1 MGIRLPFRFNSPTFQ
16 VFLVGFVCFC
26 CPGMYNALTGMGGAG
41 RADTTAAD
49 NSATALAVTFT
60 ICSLVGAPLFNIFG
74 HRVLIPCAGL
84 TYVLYV
90 GAFLSPSSAFT
101 VVAGAILGIG
111 AGCLWTAQGAIMM
124 SYPSESEKGR
134 AFSIFWMV
142 FNLGASVGAAVALG
156 NEWSVGEANQVQ
168 STTYYAFIV
177 IMTVGA
183 CCGVILLP
191 ASKVVRND
199 GSRVSLH
206 KYSNWKR
213 EALEVLKLFAD
224 WRMLILIPLMI
235 SSNWFYTYQQQGYN
249 GGGYFNIRARALN
262 NLLYWLMQII
272 GAGAFGWLLDLTA
285 IGNRKRRAYIG
296 NTIVLVA
303 LLALWIGCI
312 FIQKRFTRASVDP
325 TLNPG
330 FVMMDVYSDGFGP
343 LALEYALFGMADSIY
358 QGFIYWLMGTMTNDT
373 ERSAR
378 YVGFY
383 KTIQNA
389 GNAIASQIDAQR
401 TEFNIQLIIVFVLN
415 MVGLVLAYVV
425 CYTVPDV
432 TVEEI
437 DNLKDGGKEVI
448 VGGQVE
454 TVEDGGG
461 MPVDNGK
468 LETYH

>member
-1 MGIRLPFRFNSPTFQ
+1 
-16 VFLVGFVCFC
+16 
-26 CPGMYNALTGMGGAG
+26 MYNALTGMGGAG
-41 RADTTAAD
+41 QADTTAAD

-74 HRVLIPCAGL
+74 HRILIPCAGL

-101 VVAGAILGIG
+101 IVAGAILGVG

-124 SYPSESEKGR
+124 SYPNEAEKGR

-156 NEWSVGEANQVQ
+156 NEWSGGEANHVQ
-168 STTYYAFIV
+168 SSTYYAFIV
-177 IMTVGA
+177 IMTVGSLIGA
-183 CCGVILLP
+183 LLLP
-191 ASKVVRND
+191 ASKVIRND
-199 GSRVSLH
+199 GSQVSLH

-213 EALEVLKLFAD
+213 EAIEVLKLFTD

-249 GGGYFNIRARALN
+249 GGGYFNIRGRALN
-262 NLLYWLMQII
+262 NLLYWMMQII
-272 GAGAFGWLLDLTA
+272 GAGAFGWMLDLTSL
-285 IGNRKRRAYIG
+285 GNRKRRAYIG
-296 NTIVLVA
+296 NTVVIVVLG
-303 LLALWIGCI
+303 ALWIGAI
-312 FIQKRFTRASVDP
+312 FIQQRFTRESVDVKLHP
-325 TLNPG
+325 D
-330 FVMMDVYSDGFGP
+330 FVTMDVLSPGFGP

-358 QGFIYWLMGTMTNDT
+358 QGFVYWLLGTMTNDT

-389 GNAIASQIDAQR
+389 GNAIASQIDAKR
-401 TEFNIQLIIVFVLN
+401 TEFMTELIIVFVLN
-415 MVGLVLAYVV
+415 MVGLFLAYVV

-437 DNLKDGGKEVI
+437 DNLRDGGKEVI
-448 VGGQVE
+448 VGGHVE
-454 TVEDGGG
+454 NSVEDG
-461 MPVDNGK
+461 VEK
-468 LETYH
+468 QQEKIEAEAL